1 MGIKGEHGPRGR
13 RESPAASPDSSS
25 DRALSTMKV
34 LAATLVTLLLLATC
48 SPSEGH
54 LDGVPSACCFSYQ
67 RQPIPRRRVS
77 SVFITSSSCTQR
89 GVIVVTKKNK
99 QVCADPRAPWVQELL
114 KHFQSLEN

>member
-1 MGIKGEHGPRGR
+1 WRGQR
-13 RESPAASPDSSS
+13 LCCSWGLSRAMCLSPP
-25 DRALSTMKV
+25 LT
-34 LAATLVTLLLLATC
+34 
-48 SPSEGH
+48 
-54 LDGVPSACCFSYQ
+54 DGVPSACCFSYQ

-99 QVCADPRAPWVQELL
+99 QVCADPQAPWVQELL

>member
-1 MGIKGEHGPRGR
+1 
-13 RESPAASPDSSS
+13 
-25 DRALSTMKV
+25 MKV

-54 LDGVPSACCFSYQ
+54 LGEAVCLSPALTDGVPSTCCFTYQ

-77 SVFITSSSCTQR
+77 SVFITSSSCSR
-89 GVIVVTKKNK
+89 PGVIVVTKKEK
-99 QVCADPRAPWVQELL
+99 QVCADPQAPWVQELL